1 MFPADCAPRA
11 TQTQLPVTAAGLPRV
26 AAILSSCLPLT
37 QAQEVIPITW
47 TPQYP
52 RTGQNMTLKAG
63 GTLEKVVSCS
73 WFRGTV
79 TDVTKRILVY
89 YLPPVAQG
97 QVNGPS
103 YTGRET
109 VGADCSL
116 HIRNLTLNDSGN
128 YTMSKEGGVTAVG
141 HVTIE
146 VSEPVSSITIQGPEN
161 VFEKNITVLNCTSLG
176 TSVAY
181 HWLKGDQ
188 RLEAGGHITL
198 SSSGRTLQLSPT
210 NRSDSGVYTCYGNNS
225 ISNASTNHS
234 LDVFYGPDVPVISPN
249 TQYYEE
255 GSSLKLSCKSYSNPP
270 ALYTWHSDK
279 TVQPGDTFRIFSL
292 SLNDTG
298 NYTCDAYNNKTF
310 STQFAVLEIW
320 IMEILNRPALTPES
334 ITMVENSTVVL
345 QCSTSTSSRVIV
357 SWLKDVAPVRGTAEL
372 SNQNRTLTL
381 PGITKDDAGSYTCVV
396 SNPVSNASSS
406 PANLV
411 VQYGPYDVRLNQ
423 SGTISETLGSL
434 LALQCLA
441 DSFPLAKFQW
451 FFNDTDQNVDKD
463 TFSVQLKTWEN
474 GGVYKCQAYN
484 ARTNRTGSE
493 SVTVTLKSKDPP
505 PTNGG
510 GLSSGAIAGIVIG
523 SLVGVA
529 LISGLIYFVYTKT
542 SLGRTEQHISNGNI
556 PSTPGHNQG
565 VSETKARSLV
575 TQSLMDS
582 NDSEIQGSDPRDE
595 QGEEDIQYSTLAF
608 SPSSPAKAVS
618 APPPPPP
625 SESNTIYSE
634 IKKKL
639 SG

>member
-1 MFPADCAPRA
+1 LASGCAPA
-11 TQTQLPVTAAGLPRV
+11 PAPWCIHSCILLTAAS
-26 AAILSSCLPLT
+26 ILSSCLPLT
-37 QAQEVIPITW
+37 QAQEVIPITR
-47 TPQYP
+47 TPENP
-52 RTGQNMTLKAG
+52 RTGQNMTLRAG
-63 GTLEKVVSCS
+63 GTLEKVVLCS

-79 TDVTKRILVY
+79 TDVTKRIFVY
-89 YLPPVAQG
+89 YLPPLTQG

-109 VGADCSL
+109 AGPDCSL

-128 YTMSKEGGVTAVG
+128 YTLSKVGAVTAVG

-146 VSEPVSSITIQGPEN
+146 FTMERSDISLSCKANSLPGATYTWLVNGKQQEPDLLIQNILSYSITPIPPLAILFSLSAEPVSSITIQGPEN

-320 IMEILNRPALTPES
+320 IMGEY
-334 ITMVENSTVVL
+334 
-345 QCSTSTSSRVIV
+345 SR
-357 SWLKDVAPVRGTAEL
+357 S
-372 SNQNRTLTL
+372 
-381 PGITKDDAGSYTCVV
+381 
-396 SNPVSNASSS
+396 
-406 PANLV
+406 
-411 VQYGPYDVRLNQ
+411 
-423 SGTISETLGSL
+423 
-434 LALQCLA
+434 
-441 DSFPLAKFQW
+441 
-451 FFNDTDQNVDKD
+451 
-463 TFSVQLKTWEN
+463 
-474 GGVYKCQAYN
+474 
-484 ARTNRTGSE
+484 
-493 SVTVTLKSKDPP
+493 
-505 PTNGG
+505 
-510 GLSSGAIAGIVIG
+510 
-523 SLVGVA
+523 
-529 LISGLIYFVYTKT
+529 
-542 SLGRTEQHISNGNI
+542 
-556 PSTPGHNQG
+556 
-565 VSETKARSLV
+565 
-575 TQSLMDS
+575 
-582 NDSEIQGSDPRDE
+582 
-595 QGEEDIQYSTLAF
+595 
-608 SPSSPAKAVS
+608 
-618 APPPPPP
+618 
-625 SESNTIYSE
+625 
-634 IKKKL
+634 
-639 SG
+639 